1 LVKKRIAFSAAT
13 IIINTS
19 KAQKAIISAFSSR
32 TSEDFKAAL
41 SVITPPAVTASRI
54 KGICKAIFRFNIAR
68 LARGSSEGADDE

>member
-1 LVKKRIAFSAAT
+1 LIVGIVAFSATA
-13 IIINTS
+13 IIIHTF
-19 KAQKAIISAFSSR
+19 KAIVAVVSAFSSR